1 MVAPYWC
8 GLVTK
13 CSATRLPTSWG
24 ESPAGQL
31 VKYVASCA
39 NALRLSA
46 KITDV
51 QRDATFS
58 LANRIISLFPRR
70 ICDSRSHLCHAC
82 IRYISSGVASTG
94 TDGALERC

>member
-31 VKYVASCA
+31 VKYVASWA
-39 NALRLSA
+39 STLRFSV
-46 KITDV
+46 KINDA
-51 QRDATFS
+51 QRDATLS
-58 LANRIISLFPRR
+58 LSNRFISVFPRQFR
-70 ICDSRSHLCHAC
+70 GCHIA
-82 IRYISSGVASTG
+82 
-94 TDGALERC
+94 ALVYRRRGLIDMRDQLAQRNWVW